1 MVAMKPPAT
10 APKSRF
16 PSFSPPRPKRKQLLH
31 FSATVFFFLSLYM
44 AYRQIRLISYVPEP
58 VTQPAFLTATR
69 HQQAKRMLD
78 ASEASVNLWRKVE
91 TNFEPEEN
99 VPDEALYGTGK
110 EVCYS
115 IGRPR
120 GGRVGSTQPAR
131 FWQMNSRGMCYVP
144 GGACWFGRSLENL
157 MTFEK
162 RGSAGCKVVE
172 VEKPNLVEAIDA
184 GLNESCARW
193 RERQVISIYGKP
205 VYSEMDKWLAW
216 THQRVNPD
224 PRHHAVQW
232 ESSFAIVVPKYEW
245 SYNICHYNRLWNF
258 IIYVVKNLALFVPDA
273 HQVKTIDLLFRSG
286 YTYDEQWHKGIRN
299 ATLPALERETGK
311 KITVRKIRYDSLR
324 DFQCI
329 RRGVILGREARV
341 DAFPFFNDTDVWLP
355 EHQIDDTHW
364 PVIPHDSLW
373 LREVMMQT
381 AGLPSVGKYSG
392 PGINHFESIA
402 VPPKRVGFLQRSE
415 RSRRRLSLQGRLWFA
430 NMLRGLCREHGM
442 ELVEIRASSRQT
454 LVEQVTDVHAL
465 GMAVGLHGANIVNS
479 MFIPAGGALF
489 EIFPWRYVR
498 FYYAAGG
505 NAGLRYSFHEP
516 EGGIE
521 RNCSFTSRTCFMEY
535 RESLI
540 RLTTADQRKIQE
552 RVGAAMKYIV
562 GLHERYP
569 NGQIPLKREGNV
581 YHFDK

>member
-1 MVAMKPPAT
+1 MAAMKLPSQ

-16 PSFSPPRPKRKQLLH
+16 RFLSARLPKQKPLLRV
-31 FSATVFFFLSLYM
+31 SAVVFFILCLYM
-44 AYRQIRLISYVPEP
+44 AYRQIRLVSYFRDQIA
-58 VTQPAFLTATR
+58 TPAFLTAGAHTY
-69 HQQAKRMLD
+69 AKRMLD
-78 ASEASVNLWRKVE
+78 ATEASVNLWRRVE
-91 TNFEPEEN
+91 TDFEPEKDI
-99 VPDEALYGTGK
+99 PDHRLYGTGK

-120 GGRVGSTQPAR
+120 GGRVASGEPAR
-131 FWQMNSRGMCYVP
+131 FWQMNSRGLCYVS
-144 GGACWFGRSLENL
+144 GGACWYGRSLEHL

-162 RGSAGCKVVE
+162 RGSGVCKVLGVE
-172 VEKPNLVEAIDA
+172 NLNLVEAVDA

-193 RERQVISIYGKP
+193 RERQVVDFYGKP
-205 VYSEMDKWLAW
+205 VYSEKDKWFRW
-216 THQRVNPD
+216 TQQRVHRD
-224 PRHHAVQW
+224 PRHHVVQW
-232 ESSFAIVVPKYEW
+232 ESSFAIVIPKYEW

-258 IIYVVKNLALFVPDA
+258 IIFVVKNLSLFVPDA
-273 HQVKTIDLLFRSG
+273 DKVKSIDVLFRSG
-286 YTYDEQWHKGIRN
+286 YTYGENWHKGIRN
-299 ATLPALERETGK
+299 ATLPALERQTGK
-311 KITVRKIRYDSLR
+311 KITVRKLRYDSLR

-329 RRGVILGREARV
+329 QRGIILGREARV

-355 EHQIDDTHW
+355 EHQIYDTHW
-364 PVIPHDSLW
+364 PVIPHDALW
-373 LREVMMQT
+373 LREVMMQA

-392 PGINHFESIA
+392 PGINHFESIP
-402 VPPKRVGFLQRSE
+402 VPPLRVGFLQRSE
-415 RSRRRLSLQGRLWFA
+415 RSRRRLSMPGRIWFA
-430 NMLRGLCREHGM
+430 AMLRRLCEEHGM

-454 LVEQVTDVHAL
+454 LVEQVRDVHGL

-479 MFIPAGGALF
+479 MFIPAAGALF

-516 EGGIE
+516 ESGIK

-540 RLTTADQRKIQE
+540 LLSEADQRKIQD
-552 RVGAAMKYIV
+552 RVDTAMRYVV
-562 GLHERYP
+562 GLHRRYP
-569 NGQIPLKREGNV
+569 SGHIPLRREGNM